1 MSRCPTKIACIA
13 ALGALAAGPAVTPAH
28 AVDGV
33 LEVNQAC
40 VAAGCFTGDGPGFP
54 VEIAN
59 PGSYRL
65 TGNLTV
71 PDDDTTA
78 IVLQARFVT
87 LDLNGFSIVG
97 QYDCGPNPP
106 NCPGGSARAID
117 AGDTDGSRIH
127 NGGIRQFGGGA
138 LRLGGLSLIEDLRIR
153 EIGGDGI
160 VSGLGSLVR
169 GNLVGDIRG
178 DGIKLEFG
186 NPPLPGDGLIE
197 GNVVRVTGGDGIEAD
212 FGILLGN
219 RVVVTAGA
227 DALLGVSAAYGKN
240 AFSEAPLGGTSL
252 GDNLC
257 GGSLC

>member
-1 MSRCPTKIACIA
+1 MPRCSIGCTRFA
-13 ALGALAAGPAVTPAH
+13 ALSTLAAALAAAPAL

-33 LEVNQAC
+33 LEINQAC
-40 VAAGCFTGDGPGFP
+40 VTTGCFTGDGPGFP

-65 TGNLTV
+65 TSNLTV

-87 LDLNGFSIVG
+87 LDLNGFTIIG
-97 QYDCGPNPP
+97 QYMCGPSPP

-117 AGDTDGSRIH
+117 AEDTDGSRVH

-138 LRLGGLSLIEDLRIR
+138 LRLGGLNLIEDLRIR
-153 EIGGDGI
+153 GIGGDGI

-169 GNLVGDIRG
+169 GNVVGDIRG

-186 NPPLPGDGLIE
+186 NPPLPGDGVIE
-197 GNVVRVTGGDGIEAD
+197 GNVVRVTGGDGIEVD
-212 FGILLGN
+212 FGLLLGN

-227 DALLGVSAAYGKN
+227 DALLGPSAAYGKN
-240 AFSEAPLGGTSL
+240 AFSEVPLGGQSL

-257 GGSLC
+257 GASLC